1 MFNTSEDEGAYSVKL
16 SSKEEEGKIVLRI
29 FFSAF
34 VCAIFAIGHVF
45 YRAFSRHRKEAEG
58 PGF

>member
-16 SSKEEEGKIVLRI
+16 SSKEDSSADI
-29 FFSAF
+29 FSAF
-34 VCAIFAIGHVF
+34 VCAIFAIGHVV